1 MEKRDWERWDDEGV
15 APEIEAFWAES
26 AYEKAHRETLAR
38 LCALYLPTP
47 DLDILEVGCGTGMIY
62 ERLVPALLPN
72 ERYTGVDVSRE
83 MLAIGRR
90 KHPQA
95 RFLDGD
101 GYGLQFEDQSFDVTL
116 ALAVLGH
123 IPEIGPFL
131 RELVRVT
138 RRTAIFTVWPAAG
151 GVVETRESIRG
162 ASFLHRA
169 YSHAY
174 LYEQIEE
181 WLPDAG
187 LEMEVGILHTESWA
201 YVLRRRGGAG
211 RLAFT
216 RLFPV
221 FGYQDHLV
229 AELSK
234 AQR

>member
-1 MEKRDWERWDDEGV
+1 MEKRDWERWDEKGV
-15 APEIEAFWAES
+15 APEIEAYWLQS

-38 LCALYLPTP
+38 LCATYLPSP
-47 DLDILEVGCGTGMIY
+47 ALDVLEVGCGTGMIY

-95 RFLDGD
+95 RFLAGD
-101 GYGLQFEDQSFDVTL
+101 GYGLQFADRSFDVTFSF
-116 ALAVLGH
+116 AVLGH

-138 RRTAIFTVWPAAG
+138 RRTAVFTVWPAAE
-151 GVVETRESIRG
+151 GVVEKRESIRG
-162 ASFLHRA
+162 ASFLHRE

-174 LYEQIEE
+174 LYRQIEE

-187 LEMEVGILHTESWA
+187 LEMEVAVLHTESWA
-201 YVLRRRGGAG
+201 YALRRREGAG
-211 RLAFT
+211 GLAFT

-221 FGYQDHLV
+221 SGYQDRLV
-229 AELSK
+229 EELGK